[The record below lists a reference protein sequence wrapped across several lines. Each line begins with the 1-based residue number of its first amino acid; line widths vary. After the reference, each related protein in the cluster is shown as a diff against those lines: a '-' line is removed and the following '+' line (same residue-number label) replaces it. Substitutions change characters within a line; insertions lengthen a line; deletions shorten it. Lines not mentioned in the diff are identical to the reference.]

1 VDTHPG
7 GQTNSKNDSVCHPHI
22 PVVRAILIPLLIAY
36 EGKKVKVLLTI
47 WHLCRFMHFFVE
59 ALIRIL
65 IFHCC
70 KWLPWLPGFTHCLEA
85 KYRLGYLK
93 SSS

>member
-1 VDTHPG
+1 MDTHPG

-65 IFHCC
+65 IFPLLQVITMVA
-70 KWLPWLPGFTHCLEA
+70 WIYPLPGGEVQARVFE
-85 KYRLGYLK
+85 KQF
-93 SSS
+93 